1 MFKNIARCICSLKYD
16 LLLSVLVTLTMS
28 YLFNWEVY
36 PHDKGSS
43 FYQSTDGDTD
53 HVKGKVFFFPETQI
67 KLLRKF
73 REV

>member
-16 LLLSVLVTLTMS
+16 ILLSVLVTLTMS

-36 PHDKGSS
+36 PRDKGSS

-53 HVKGKVFFFPETQI
+53 HEKGKVFFFFPETQI
-67 KLLRKF
+67 KLL
-73 REV
+73 